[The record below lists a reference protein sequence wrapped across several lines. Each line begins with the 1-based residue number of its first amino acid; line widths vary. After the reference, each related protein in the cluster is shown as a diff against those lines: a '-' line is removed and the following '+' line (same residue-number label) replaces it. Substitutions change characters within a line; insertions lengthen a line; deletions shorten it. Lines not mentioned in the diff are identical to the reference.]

1 MLSILTKELRL
12 GNKSDKIWKVK
23 TTESQ
28 FIDEFFVFEEN
39 IKILSKLLRADK
51 CFLQNDITKMNIK
64 KYLVLLHI
72 KFIHTGKGVK

>member
-1 MLSILTKELRL
+1 MLNILTKELRF

-28 FIDEFFVFEEN
+28 FIDEIFIFEEN

-51 CFLQNDITKMNIK
+51 FFLQNDITKMNIK
-64 KYLVLLHI
+64 N
-72 KFIHTGKGVK
+72 T